1 MDYQAGR
8 ALGDAVHKIYPKA
21 FIKVR
26 LIELPLYN
34 YTLYTYIKVF
44 DLRHCYEEMQK
55 QAHEA
60 CVAVAKQTAAVR
72 GNVHV

>member
-1 MDYQAGR
+1 M
-8 ALGDAVHKIYPKA
+8 
-21 FIKVR
+21 
-26 LIELPLYN
+26 
-34 YTLYTYIKVF
+34 F

-72 GNVHV
+72 GNEHVQLVLMDCTLFMYL